1 MAENDFAFFPA
12 RAAAVAQAAR
22 RLKLILPKGRL
33 HGKVVALL
41 NDCGVGVET
50 DERVYVPRVADAGI
64 RAKLL
69 KPQNI
74 PRLVELGAH
83 DAGFCGRDWIVES
96 GARVA
101 EVLDLGFDPVTIV
114 AAAPRGFRGEPGLR
128 GRPVVVASE
137 YERLARRFIRGRF
150 RRALFLRTYGATE
163 VFPPDDA
170 DVIVDNMASGRTLSG
185 HDLRVIAVL
194 LRSSTVFIA
203 NRRALRDPFKREK
216 IGELKTL
223 FRSVLDARERVML
236 EMNVEA
242 GRLERIVRCLPC
254 MRAPTVAPLFAGR
267 GYAVKAAVPKREA
280 AALITRL
287 KRMGAR
293 DILETEF
300 RKVVV

>member
-1 MAENDFAFFPA
+1 
-12 RAAAVAQAAR
+12 
-22 RLKLILPKGRL
+22 
-33 HGKVVALL
+33 
-41 NDCGVGVET
+41 
-50 DERVYVPRVADAGI
+50 
-64 RAKLL
+64 
-69 KPQNI
+69 
-74 PRLVELGAH
+74 
-83 DAGFCGRDWIVES
+83 VES

-128 GRPVVVASE
+128 GRPLVVASE
-137 YERLARRFIRGRF
+137 YERLARRFIRGHF

-170 DVIVDNMASGRTLSG
+170 DVIVDNTASGRTLSVHG
-185 HDLRVIAVL
+185 LRVIAVL

-216 IGELKTL
+216 IAELKTL

-267 GYAVKAAVPKREA
+267 GYAVKAAVPRREA